1 MRPGFSPQDYIN
13 LTWLYKLVIPVL
25 RKYRHDN
32 DDRVHGMF
40 KFRLGY
46 MKLSFSLKKKK
57 LCYNNS
63 IVSLIGFRITMEIR
77 L

>member
-1 MRPGFSPQDYIN
+1 MQGGAH
-13 LTWLYKLVIPVL
+13 LKIPVL

-46 MKLSFSLKKKK
+46 MKLSFSLKKMYAFVYSFNINIA
-57 LCYNNS
+57 L
-63 IVSLIGFRITMEIR
+63 G
-77 L
+77 